1 MAMNSRSNLVLV
13 YVLLGVALGATYAV
27 GGILFDNYTMRPE
40 PLPLGE
46 LLRASPLH
54 YLIFLSPV
62 VLGVLFF
69 FLGQGHAKTITLS
82 EGKHATERNF
92 KLLVDSVT
100 DYAMYMLEALV
111 GTGLSPQRLEIE
123 VTESAIIKDKHR
135 ALKTLRE
142 LRSKGVSIAVDDFGT
157 GYSSLDKLRSF
168 PFDRLKIDQS
178 FVAGL
183 EKDAPLRAILGAILE
198 LGKSLHMETIV
209 EGVETRE
216 QAKILVEAG
225 CDALQG
231 YLYAEPAPFA
241 SLRSATVASP
251 SWRPPEKKSRTNR
264 RWQGAP

>member
-82 EGKHATERNF
+82 EGKHATERNS

-123 VTESAIIKDKHR
+123 VTEIAIIKDKHR

-142 LRSKGVSIAVDDFGT
+142 LRSKGGI
-157 GYSSLDKLRSF
+157 
-168 PFDRLKIDQS
+168 DR
-178 FVAGL
+178 G
-183 EKDAPLRAILGAILE
+183 R
-198 LGKSLHMETIV
+198 
-209 EGVETRE
+209 
-216 QAKILVEAG
+216 
-225 CDALQG
+225 
-231 YLYAEPAPFA
+231 
-241 SLRSATVASP
+241 
-251 SWRPPEKKSRTNR
+251 
-264 RWQGAP
+264 